1 MSARAL
7 ALKSGS
13 ISGQGEG
20 LGRSGTAGQRSGV
33 QAALLSRGWA
43 RYDLAKP
50 GSLVLA
56 SEGHVLGSVWSDY
69 RAMENM
75 IFGEAAFNRQFF
87 GHLAGFFEHG
97 IFHGITTQN
106 NN

>member
-33 QAALLSRGWA
+33 QAAFLPRGWA

-50 GSLVLA
+50 GSLVLVP
-56 SEGHVLGSVWSDY
+56 EGHVLGSVWSDY

-75 IFGEAAFNRQFF
+75 IFEEVPLFEEILVVLQALQEKTNTPF
-87 GHLAGFFEHG
+87 GK
-97 IFHGITTQN
+97 I
-106 NN
+106 

>member
-1 MSARAL
+1 
-7 ALKSGS
+7 
-13 ISGQGEG
+13 
-20 LGRSGTAGQRSGV
+20 
-33 QAALLSRGWA
+33 
-43 RYDLAKP
+43 
-50 GSLVLA
+50 
-56 SEGHVLGSVWSDY
+56 
-69 RAMENM
+69 MENM